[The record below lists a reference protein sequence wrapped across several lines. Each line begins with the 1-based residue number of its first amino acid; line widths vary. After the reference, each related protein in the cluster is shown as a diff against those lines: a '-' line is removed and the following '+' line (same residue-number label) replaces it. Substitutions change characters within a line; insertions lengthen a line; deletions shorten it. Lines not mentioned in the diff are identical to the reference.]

1 MENRLDFSGKT
12 VLITGAA
19 QGIGYACAQAFASH
33 GATVCM
39 ADINGDAVKRAAD
52 AVAGDAASKPL
63 AMQADVSDP
72 ATCAALVADAVEQ
85 TGGLDVL
92 INNAGIAIAGDIL
105 TLEIADF
112 DKLMD
117 VNLRGAFLTAQATA
131 RQMVAAGTHGSIINM
146 SSVNSLLS
154 LPNQIAYC
162 MAKGGIAQMTRAMSV
177 RLAEDGIRVNAIG
190 PGSIGTELLQAAIKA
205 NPENLNG
212 ILART
217 PMGRLGEPS
226 EVGDIALYLAS
237 DYASYIT
244 GETIYADGGRLA
256 LGYTVPVKNT

>member
-1 MENRLDFSGKT
+1 MKDRMNFAGKT

-19 QGIGYACAQAFASH
+19 QGIGYACAQAFVNH

-39 ADINGDAVKRAAD
+39 SDINGDAVEKAAD
-52 AVAGDAASKPL
+52 ALAGGAAVKPL
-63 AMQADVSDP
+63 AMQSDVSDP
-72 ATCAALVADAVEQ
+72 QACTSLVDSVVSQ
-85 TGGLDVL
+85 TGRVDVL

-112 DKLMD
+112 DKLMS
-117 VNLRGAFLTAQATA
+117 VNLRGAFLMAQAAA
-131 RQMVAAGTHGSIINM
+131 RQMVAVGKPGSIINM

-154 LPNQIAYC
+154 LPNQLAYC

-177 RLAEDGIRVNAIG
+177 RLAEEGIRVNAIG

-205 NPENLNG
+205 NPENLNS